1 MGGWREGEG
10 TISSSLCLR
19 VPHLLE
25 PTRVRI
31 CALTAGGGPGQ
42 GARVAAAPRGS
53 LKLFLPPVPQPIAE
67 QDCVRHICLQG
78 ELIRVNQSQHCPQ
91 GAAPPRC
98 GVLGLAV
105 RVGGDHCCP
114 IWECACE
121 SWGLPAPPVSPSYPY
136 PSPTSAPHLCALGSR
151 GNFDMN
157 PQKDLSPGRFPTP
170 VTFDLCGTLQPAP
183 RASGSLRKRPGGPE
197 WPWPWGHLFILLV
210 SPLPR
215 PVLNFP

>member
-1 MGGWREGEG
+1 MLSPAPGPPWGPVLGGWREGEG

-53 LKLFLPPVPQPIAE
+53 LKLFLHPVPQPIAE

-91 GAAPPRC
+91 GTAPPRC

-121 SWGLPAPPVSPSYPY
+121 SWGLPAPPVLWL
-136 PSPTSAPHLCALGSR
+136 TDSAWTPAWLGSY
-151 GNFDMN
+151 
-157 PQKDLSPGRFPTP
+157 S
-170 VTFDLCGTLQPAP
+170 
-183 RASGSLRKRPGGPE
+183 
-197 WPWPWGHLFILLV
+197 V
-210 SPLPR
+210 SVR
-215 PVLNFP
+215 N